1 MNEKQKRL
9 TQESIRRPVLGSNQ
23 QVPVADYQEMFDL
36 AYALLAD
43 DEPEAVASDAMPVNR
58 FGRITEGCAPW
69 MNAKQEELVGHAQAT
84 QFQVFTR
91 KNNELVG
98 VYDSEAFR
106 YVVDRAIELLADEP
120 VKELKDYTLAEL
132 AELVHDMAKEKGWWD
147 APREWSEIACLI
159 HSEISEA
166 VECYRNGNMAMHLVD
181 GKPEGL
187 VVELADVLIRCLD
200 YLQSLDGRLDVN
212 FGGLTIAMAQAG
224 SNDAPEMELYNYTML
239 GLLQLAH
246 AELEDMDL
254 VQFRRVEWCI
264 RRVLQTALRF
274 NLDLPAS
281 VVAKIEYNAK
291 RPYRHGGKKA

>member
-1 MNEKQKRL
+1 MNEKQQKL
-9 TQESIRRPVLGSNQ
+9 IDASMLRPRTGETM
-23 QVPVADYQEMFDL
+23 PVDDYRVMMSL
-36 AYALLAD
+36 ALELLA

-120 VKELKDYTLAEL
+120 AKELKDYTMAEL

-147 APREWSEIACLI
+147 APREWPEIACLI

-166 VECYRNGNMAMHLVD
+166 VECYRNGDMALHIID

-200 YLQSLDGRLDVN
+200 YAAHVRYDDLPHETLEAWVRRHAAGEYGMLEH
-212 FGGLTIAMAQAG
+212 LHKMHTELACYEPAKALYWCMTAMG
-224 SNDAPEMELYNYTML
+224 D
-239 GLLQLAH
+239 
-246 AELEDMDL
+246 
-254 VQFRRVEWCI
+254 CCKK
-264 RRVLQTALRF
+264 F
-274 NLDLPAS
+274 NLDLQSA

-291 RPYRHGGKKA
+291 RPYRHGGKRA